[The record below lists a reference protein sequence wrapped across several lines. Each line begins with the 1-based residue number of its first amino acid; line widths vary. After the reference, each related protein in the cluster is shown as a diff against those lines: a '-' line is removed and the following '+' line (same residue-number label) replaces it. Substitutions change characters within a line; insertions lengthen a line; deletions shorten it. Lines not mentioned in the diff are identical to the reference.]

1 MDFDSSLKYIV
12 FLVLYIEILSFFF
25 NPKIKIQMVL
35 CAIIVTAIASIATVY
50 DFNSNIQSNSIES
63 MCNDPKA
70 MCYYLVQSLPSF
82 IKNSSQSSIVGYF
95 IGFIGLFNIL
105 AMMYITAIEYET
117 DFKLSDNNE
126 TVLQNV
132 KIVIISIVFSVFV
145 IGIISSI
152 FFGGSLAIDTANG
165 VINISDKIKSP
176 KVLILM
182 ITYAFFASTYTF
194 AETRRLYK
202 IYVNNLFGS

>member
-1 MDFDSSLKYIV
+1 
-12 FLVLYIEILSFFF
+12 
-25 NPKIKIQMVL
+25 
-35 CAIIVTAIASIATVY
+35 
-50 DFNSNIQSNSIES
+50 
-63 MCNDPKA
+63 
-70 MCYYLVQSLPSF
+70 
-82 IKNSSQSSIVGYF
+82 
-95 IGFIGLFNIL
+95 
-105 AMMYITAIEYET
+105 MYITAIEYET